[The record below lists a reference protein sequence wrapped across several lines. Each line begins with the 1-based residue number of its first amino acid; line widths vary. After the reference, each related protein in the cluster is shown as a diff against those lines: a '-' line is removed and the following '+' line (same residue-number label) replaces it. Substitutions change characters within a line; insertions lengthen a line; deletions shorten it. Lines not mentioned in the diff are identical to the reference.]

1 MAQLHVVC
9 TRVYFG
15 KLPFYP
21 IYIFF
26 YVKEAR
32 DLECQL
38 SSMNRMDRKGRKGI
52 WIYFA
57 FSGWSEDI
65 YISLFI

>member
-1 MAQLHVVC
+1 MYARIFWEI
-9 TRVYFG
+9 TF
-15 KLPFYP
+15 LPY
-21 IYIFF
+21 IYFF